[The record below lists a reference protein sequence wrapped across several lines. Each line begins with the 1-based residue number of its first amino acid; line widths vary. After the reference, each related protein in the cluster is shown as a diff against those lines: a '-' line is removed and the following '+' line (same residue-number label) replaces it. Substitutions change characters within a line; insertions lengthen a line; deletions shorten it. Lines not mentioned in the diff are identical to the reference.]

1 MTFVMSNFVHG
12 LHLRAII
19 YPTSTSILPTAREAQ
34 EDSGLDLLNSQG
46 IVFYFF
52 KMSYI
57 VFPEC
62 RLMFSGM

>member
-1 MTFVMSNFVHG
+1 MTFIMSNFVHV

-19 YPTSTSILPTAREAQ
+19 YSTSTSILPTAQEAQ
-34 EDSGLDLLNSQG
+34 EDSGFDLLNNQG